1 MNAQFWHERW
11 ENNQIGFHQEEI
23 HFYLQ
28 EFWPRLNLP
37 KGQQVFVP
45 LCGKSNDM
53 LWLLEQGY
61 RVLGIELSPL
71 AIAAFYQENQ
81 LTPVKTQR
89 GEFPSWELDEIQILG
104 GDFFSLTQSE
114 TANITAVYDRA
125 SLIALPEEMRMSYA
139 KHLASLLNTGTQ
151 VLLITLTYPPAEMS
165 GPPFAV
171 AAEEVHR
178 LYQDTFE
185 IQHVATKDALS
196 ESPQLKVRGLTSLTE
211 SAYLLKRF

>member
-45 LCGKSNDM
+45 LCGKSKDM
-53 LWLLEQGY
+53 FWLLEQGY

-81 LTPVKTQR
+81 LTPVKIQR
-89 GEFPSWELDEIQILG
+89 GTFSCWELDEIQILG
-104 GDFFSLTQSE
+104 GDYFSLTPSE
-114 TANITAVYDRA
+114 TTTITAVYDRA
-125 SLIALPEEMRMSYA
+125 SLIALPEEMRTRYV

-151 VLLITLTYPPAEMS
+151 VLLITLTYPPAEMN
-165 GPPFAV
+165 GPPFSVAV
-171 AAEEVHR
+171 EEVHR
-178 LYQDTFE
+178 LYKDTFE
-185 IQHVATKDALS
+185 IQHFATKDVLS
-196 ESPQLKVRGLTSLTE
+196 ESPHLKTRGLTSLTE

>member
-1 MNAQFWHERW
+1 
-11 ENNQIGFHQEEI
+11 
-23 HFYLQ
+23 
-28 EFWPRLNLP
+28 
-37 KGQQVFVP
+37 
-45 LCGKSNDM
+45 M